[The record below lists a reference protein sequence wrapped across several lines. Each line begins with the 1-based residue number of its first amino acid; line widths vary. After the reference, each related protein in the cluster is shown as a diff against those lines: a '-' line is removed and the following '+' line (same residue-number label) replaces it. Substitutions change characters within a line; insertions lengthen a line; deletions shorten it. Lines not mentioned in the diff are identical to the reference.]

1 MPNNQEVIK
10 SLLSEA
16 HITLNGTGNAD
27 IKVNNPA
34 FYNRV
39 LRDGVLGL
47 GESYMDGW
55 WDTQKPDELIF
66 RLIIASL
73 HDKVKSWKIIRQIIK
88 AKVFNAGK
96 QSKAFEVGEKHYNIG
111 NLLFQ
116 KMLDKRMVYSCG
128 YWKDARNLDEAQE
141 SKLDLICRKLY
152 LQSGMKVLDVGSGW
166 GSFCKY
172 AAEKYG
178 VEVTGITISKE
189 QAELSSQIC
198 KGLKVEIKLQDY
210 RKLNVESLL
219 GKGNFFDRVV
229 SIGMFE
235 HVGYKN
241 YRIYMQTIHRL
252 LKEDGLFLL
261 HTIGAN
267 KSMITTDPWTN
278 KYIFPNSM
286 LPSITQIGASIE
298 QLFVM
303 EDLHNFGQDYDKTLM
318 AWFENF
324 DRSWDEL
331 KPDYDE
337 RFYRMWKYYLLSC
350 AGSFRARKNQLWQIV
365 LSKKGVPNGY
375 QSIR

>member
-27 IKVNNPA
+27 IQVNNPA

-73 HDKVKSWKIIRQIIK
+73 HDKVKSWKIVRQIIK

-152 LQSGMKVLDVGSGW
+152 LQPGMKVLDVGSGW

-286 LPSITQIGASIE
+286 LPSITQIGAS
-298 QLFVM
+298 
-303 EDLHNFGQDYDKTLM
+303 
-318 AWFENF
+318 
-324 DRSWDEL
+324 
-331 KPDYDE
+331 
-337 RFYRMWKYYLLSC
+337 
-350 AGSFRARKNQLWQIV
+350 
-365 LSKKGVPNGY
+365 
-375 QSIR
+375 

>member
-1 MPNNQEVIK
+1 MPNKKEVIQ

-16 HITLNGTGNAD
+16 QITLNGNGNAD
-27 IKVNNPA
+27 IHVNNSG

-39 LRDGVLGL
+39 LREGVLGL

-55 WDTQKPDELIF
+55 WDVQKPDDLF
-66 RLIIASL
+66 YRLINASL
-73 HDKVKSWKIIRQIIK
+73 HEKVKSWKIVPHILK
-88 AKVFNAGK
+88 AKIFNAGK
-96 QSKAFEVGEKHYNIG
+96 QSKAFEVGEKHYDIG
-111 NLLFQ
+111 NALFQ
-116 KMLDKRMVYSCG
+116 KMLDKRLIYSCG
-128 YWKDARNLDEAQE
+128 YWKDAQNLDEAQE
-141 SKLDLICRKLY
+141 AKLDLICRKLN
-152 LQSGMKVLDVGSGW
+152 LQPGMKVLDVGCGW

-178 VEVTGITISKE
+178 VNAVGITISKE
-189 QAELSSQIC
+189 QAKLAKENC

-210 RKLNVESLL
+210 RDLNTKAMPQPESL
-219 GKGNFFDRVV
+219 FDRVV
-229 SIGMFE
+229 SVGMFE

-241 YRIYMQTIHRL
+241 YRTFMKTIYKV
-252 LKEDGLFLL
+252 LKDDGLFLL
-261 HTIGAN
+261 HTIGGN
-267 KSMITTDPWTN
+267 KSTITTDPWTN

-303 EDLHNFGQDYDKTLM
+303 EDWHNFGHDYDKTLM

-350 AGSFRARKNQLWQIV
+350 AGSFRAGKNQLWQTV
-365 LSKKGVPNGY
+365 LSKNGITDGY
-375 QSIR
+375 QTIR